1 MSDKQVLE
9 TSDEAATLVTGIE
22 GWVDGNGRF
31 WGKDEHAARWS
42 GCTHIICPGC
52 KTSTPKTY
60 TLCPECRE
68 KKAVERYKAKERVEW
83 DGKTPLYSEN
93 AHRYFSDS
101 DDLDYYLEEEE
112 CSVEDLR
119 LIICI
124 PNYLKPLEDDF
135 FCEDLAEDGELPQDV
150 IEALNSLNEVISKKE
165 PISWSPGKYAANIS
179 EKA

>member
-1 MSDKQVLE
+1 MSDKQILI
-9 TSDEAATLVTGIE
+9 TSNEAATLITGIE

-42 GCTHIICPGC
+42 GCTHIICPSC
-52 KTSTPKTY
+52 QKPTSKNY
-60 TLCPECRE
+60 THCPECRE
-68 KKAVERYKAKERVEW
+68 KRELERYKERERVEW
-83 DGKTPLYSEN
+83 DGKTPLYSER
-93 AHRYFSDS
+93 ADRYFSDS
-101 DDLDYYLEEEE
+101 EDLDYYLEEEE
-112 CSVEDLR
+112 CSAGDLR

-150 IEALNSLNEVISKKE
+150 IEALNDLNEVISKQE
-165 PISWSPGKYAANIS
+165 SISWSPGKYAADLS